1 VTEATKTS
9 LDSAPSIAPNARRPR
24 RVPFGLSRVLLT
36 RQGSMTVVAALMFVV
51 FAFWAPHFTDRQ
63 NLIEIAR
70 QMSFVTIAAVGM
82 TYLFIVG
89 EFDLSVGA
97 VLSLS
102 EVMMGWLIK
111 VHGLNAWTA
120 AIAVLGIGVAIG
132 LLNGGVS
139 AIFGVPSL
147 VVTLGS
153 LSLLSG
159 IALVIT
165 GEFPIDLGS
174 SPNSSL
180 YPLVAGSIGTGV
192 NGIPVEIFWMIAI
205 GLIGAVVLRTSRF
218 GYNVFSTGGN
228 EKAARAMGINTKRV
242 KIFCFIIVAVLTSFV
257 GIIEVSWLKNASPIS
272 GTNFLFA
279 VMGAVILG
287 GISVTGGEGSIY
299 GAFVG
304 AFILATL
311 LDGLVLIGVNGDYNQ
326 VLIGAIIIVAG
337 LMDVCVRRYNS
348 TAGMRAW
355 FRRRTRSV
363 PVADLSSGRAAPPVE
378 ASAASDAET
387 DLR

>member
-1 VTEATKTS
+1 VAAPTNLR
-9 LDSAPSIAPNARRPR
+9 LDSTTTAAAAEPNRFPA
-24 RVPFGLSRVLLT
+24 VLGRIVLT
-36 RQGSMTVVAALMFVV
+36 RQGSMTLVAALMFLF
-51 FAFWAPHFTDRQ
+51 FALWAPHFLDRQ

-102 EVMMGWLIK
+102 EVLMGWLIT
-111 VHGLNAWTA
+111 VHGFNPWTSA
-120 AIAVLGIGVAIG
+120 LVVLFFGVAVG

-139 AIFGVPSL
+139 CIFGVPSL

-153 LSLLSG
+153 LSLLAG
-159 IALVIT
+159 IALVVT
-165 GEFPIDLGS
+165 GEFPIDLSSSGS
-174 SPNSSL
+174 SSL
-180 YPLVAGSIGTGV
+180 YPIVAGSIGSGV
-192 NGIPVEIFWMIAI
+192 NGVPVEIFWMIAI
-205 GLIGAVVLRTSRF
+205 GVIGALVLRTTRF
-218 GYNVFSTGGN
+218 GYNIFSTGGN

-242 KIFCFIIVAVLTSFV
+242 KILCFVVVGVLTSFV
-257 GIIEVSWLKNASPIS
+257 GIIEVSWLKNASPIA
-272 GTNFLFA
+272 GTNYLFV

-337 LMDVCVRRYNS
+337 LLDIGMRRYGW
-348 TAGMRAW
+348 TAGIKRW
-355 FRRRTRSV
+355 FRRRIAPTSSLSG
-363 PVADLSSGRAAPPVE
+363 AD
-378 ASAASDAET
+378 D
-387 DLR
+387 